1 MNKPSDMP
9 HRRLEVARTATDA
22 NYAALTAFADQ
33 ATYLMEHFTRHGHDV
48 NTALTLTE
56 ITLDRFDDER
66 NI

>member
-9 HRRLEVARTATDA
+9 HRRLEVARTATEA

-33 ATYLMEHFTRHGHDV
+33 AIYLIQHFTEQGHDLE
-48 NTALTLTE
+48 TALALTD
-56 ITLDRFDDER
+56 ITLARFDDER

>member
-1 MNKPSDMP
+1 MSNPSDMP
-9 HRRLEVARTATDA
+9 HRRLEVARTATEA

-33 ATYLMEHFTRHGHDV
+33 ALYLIKHFTEHGHDLE
-48 NTALTLTE
+48 TALTLTE

>member
-33 ATYLMEHFTRHGHDV
+33 AIYLIQHFTEHGHDLE
-48 NTALTLTE
+48 TALTLTE

>member
-1 MNKPSDMP
+1 M
-9 HRRLEVARTATDA
+9 EE

-33 ATYLMEHFTRHGHDV
+33 AHYLTEYFTVRGHDEE
-48 NTALTLTE
+48 TALTLTE